1 MSLPPKYD
9 LEFRKR
15 LNAFESK
22 NAPKHPPVLYAIM
35 FGVGGMVIIGATLIL
50 NGIDNEIQSVVGGF
64 IIGGIVFLI
73 QSQSEKNYYRQYEEE
88 HYRVQ
93 KELINQAMLDDIRD
107 KRMSEKEAYESKE
120 NLTIDQ
126 RLNIVKDNQKK
137 EGLKN

>member
-1 MSLPPKYD
+1 
-9 LEFRKR
+9 
-15 LNAFESK
+15 
-22 NAPKHPPVLYAIM
+22 M

-120 NLTIDQ
+120 NLTIDE
-126 RLNIVKDNQKK
+126 RLNIVKNNQKRRF
-137 EGLKN
+137 EEL